1 MSSNTLPVGVLYSSA
16 SPHLFYVREPKFKYY
31 HKQMPLILVLTSEP
45 SLVADVVAIFN
56 QTVISCGQKRHP
68 GVFGLTSKFIFFVGK
83 DEKKQLKNIFEIVFG
98 QKHFQDSAYVTIA
111 KEADHGNILF
121 YNYNFNNPKSSTSQY
136 STYLPS
142 SVTLSFIW
150 KERKPLS
157 DDSKVFTDRSDFQ
170 GKRFRVGPLVWSHCV
185 VVSPVTGEYYGWEV
199 EMLKS
204 VGKILNFSY
213 DIILPTRFDGIVL
226 SDDKLGYAGIVAD
239 VAYGVSDISMGSAAA
254 LAEVFQMVESTVR
267 IDGDVYT
274 LASPKSKPVTK
285 VFAPVRP
292 FQMIVWLGFCGTFA
306 ISVSAFVLVSK
317 MEGEDRDVKEL
328 KTITSAFL
336 FCYGT
341 VLQESM
347 SLIDKIGNRGLATR

>member
-1 MSSNTLPVGVLYSSA
+1 
-16 SPHLFYVREPKFKYY
+16 
-31 HKQMPLILVLTSEP
+31 MPLILVLTSEP

-98 QKHFQDSAYVTIA
+98 HKHFQDSAYVTIA

-136 STYLPS
+136 GTYQPS

-185 VVSPVTGEYYGWEV
+185 VESPITGEYYGFEI

-204 VGKILNFSY
+204 IGKILNFSY
-213 DIILPTRFDGIVL
+213 DIILPKRWDGIVL
-226 SDDKLGYAGIVAD
+226 SDDKLSFVGIMPD
-239 VAYGVSDISMGSAAA
+239 VAYGVSDIAMGSMAAI
-254 LAEVFQMVESTVR
+254 AEVFHMVDSTVR

-274 LASPKSKPVTK
+274 LVSPKSKPIAK
-285 VFAPVRP
+285 LFAAIRP
-292 FQMIVWLGFCGTFA
+292 FQMTVWLAFCVTFA
-306 ISVSAFVLVSK
+306 ISVGAFVLVSK
-317 MEGEDRDVKEL
+317 MESEGRDLKEW
-328 KTITSAFL
+328 KTITSAFF
-336 FCYGT
+336 FCYCT
-341 VLQESM
+341 VLQESV
-347 SLIDKIGNRGLATR
+347 SKISTLGNRVCATR